1 MHRPGRNT
9 GGAPVKKSIAIVV
22 TVRAPLARIL
32 CDPDR
37 DLAERAGLLADTIDG
52 RGWYCARVNRRGF
65 VAVDL
70 AALVPEGGAQLLTL
84 APSPRRRRRILQ
96 DLARYGGLLFVRCDL
111 ADDPTAP
118 PVRVQGVKIDD
129 VRDAEAARDLL
140 AEEWHP
146 DTRVRLARYAL
157 ADGRR
162 AG

>member
-1 MHRPGRNT
+1 MH
-9 GGAPVKKSIAIVV
+9 KSIRV
-22 TVRAPLARIL
+22 TVTLRRA
-32 CDPDR
+32 
-37 DLAERAGLLADTIDG
+37 LAEQLADASRPLDERMLLALATIDG

-70 AALVPEGGAQLLTL
+70 AALVPEGGAQLLTM
-84 APSPRRRRRILQ
+84 APTPRRRRRILQ

-129 VRDAEAARDLL
+129 VRAAEDARDLL
-140 AEEWHP
+140 AEEWGP
-146 DTRVRLARYAL
+146 DTRVSLARYAL

-162 AG
+162 AAV